1 MNYDS
6 RGLGASPAARETQ
19 VREQMNRLEKAI
31 AKVADVRGRVED
43 RISAILRPSAPCLG
57 EAAGKDKAQ
66 SVPLAQ
72 ELERLTELVNSIAFM
87 DEALIERI
95 EL

>member
-1 MNYDS
+1 
-6 RGLGASPAARETQ
+6 
-19 VREQMNRLEKAI
+19 MNRLEKEILRA
-31 AKVADVRGRVED
+31 ADVRDQMED
-43 RISAILRPSAPCLG
+43 RISAILRPG
-57 EAAGKDKAQ
+57 EPSSGERIGNDKTPLA
-66 SVPLAQ
+66 PLAQ